1 MKAWFLP
8 TDLAYLHSHLVLMG
22 FTVFPQGTLSFPC
35 SRGHSA
41 LPDRLRFIAS
51 QKANSNSHTYPPR
64 LARLLQARLRAT
76 LPLLA
81 ARHRPRAPGRSC
93 ARVISPFGLGDGT
106 QRVLVSPLR
115 YRGDTFPT
123 VELLLAGAGRKL
135 QRLQQL
141 CAGPG
146 LGPPSARPPAPASGA
161 PEPRGPGIPPAAP
174 RRADSC
180 LRTAVSP
187 ACGLRA
193 RRAPPRKWR

>member
-22 FTVFPQGTLSFPC
+22 FTVFPQRTLSFPC

-141 CAGPG
+141 RAGPG
-146 LGPPSARPPAPASGA
+146 LGPPICPPARPG
-161 PEPRGPGIPPAAP
+161 
-174 RRADSC
+174 
-180 LRTAVSP
+180 
-187 ACGLRA
+187 
-193 RRAPPRKWR
+193 